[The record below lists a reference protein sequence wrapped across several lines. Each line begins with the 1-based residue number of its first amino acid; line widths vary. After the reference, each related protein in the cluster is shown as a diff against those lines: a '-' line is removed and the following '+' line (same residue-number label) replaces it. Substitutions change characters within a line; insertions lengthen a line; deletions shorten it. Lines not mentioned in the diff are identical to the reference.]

1 MLCLFIPALPHRT
14 PVITWLLIS
23 RYQLSTKKN
32 DREGFVSPLPCPA
45 LSHSVGSVKTKEN
58 AECWLV
64 PLVRFRSS
72 YGSQLQVIP
81 SQYKSGQNHTR
92 QIILKQLNKHLGK
105 QFAQLMKYKNYV
117 VNPNCMIAHQIEHF
131 YYYLIL

>member
-1 MLCLFIPALPHRT
+1 MRKQWERETGFCLP
-14 PVITWLLIS
+14 
-23 RYQLSTKKN
+23 
-32 DREGFVSPLPCPA
+32 SPL
-45 LSHSVGSVKTKEN
+45 SSIVGSAKTKEN

-64 PLVRFRSS
+64 AGVTGGVPLGRFRSS
-72 YGSQLQVIP
+72 YGWQLQVIP